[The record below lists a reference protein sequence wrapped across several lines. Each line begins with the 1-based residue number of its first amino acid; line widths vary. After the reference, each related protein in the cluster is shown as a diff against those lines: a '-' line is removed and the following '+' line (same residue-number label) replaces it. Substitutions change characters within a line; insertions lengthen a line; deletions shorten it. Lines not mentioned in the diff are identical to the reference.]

1 MKTPEVARSAA
12 EAPRWNP
19 PKAEPADSPE
29 AIQAFLDIQADMKRK
44 AETMEKET
52 QGPVLEIL
60 KAIGELRTETADR
73 IGKAEAATV
82 KAIGELRT
90 EAAENKAELQTEI
103 GELRTEVAE
112 KIGKAQ
118 AETIKA
124 IGEVRTEAAENKTEL
139 QTEIGELRT
148 ETVKAIGEVRTE
160 VAENK
165 ADLQKQIVDSKNEV
179 LKHSVGTRWTM
190 GTIIATGIL
199 LFAALSFV
207 QSCS

>member
-73 IGKAEAATV
+73 IGKAEAAT
-82 KAIGELRT
+82 
-90 EAAENKAELQTEI
+90 
-103 GELRTEVAE
+103 
-112 KIGKAQ
+112 
-118 AETIKA
+118 IKA
-124 IGEVRTEAAENKTEL
+124 IGEVRTEAAENKAEL
-139 QTEIGELRT
+139 QTQIGKLRA

-160 VAENK
+160 AAENK
-165 ADLQKQIVDSKNEV
+165 AELQAQIGEVRTEAAENKAELQTQIGDTKNEM
-179 LKHSVGTRWTM
+179 LKHSLGTRWTI
-190 GTIIATGIL
+190 GTLIGAGIL

>member
-29 AIQAFLDIQADMKRK
+29 AIQALMDIQADMKRK

-52 QGPVLEIL
+52 QGPLLEIV
-60 KAIGELRTETADR
+60 KAIGELRTETAER
-73 IGKAEAATV
+73 IGKAQTETAEKIAKSETATIR
-82 KAIGELRT
+82 AIGELRT
-90 EAAENKAELQTEI
+90 EAAENKAELQT
-103 GELRTEVAE
+103 
-112 KIGKAQ
+112 Q
-118 AETIKA
+118 
-124 IGEVRTEAAENKTEL
+124 
-139 QTEIGELRT
+139 IGELRT

-165 ADLQKQIVDSKNEV
+165 ADLQKQIIDSKNEV